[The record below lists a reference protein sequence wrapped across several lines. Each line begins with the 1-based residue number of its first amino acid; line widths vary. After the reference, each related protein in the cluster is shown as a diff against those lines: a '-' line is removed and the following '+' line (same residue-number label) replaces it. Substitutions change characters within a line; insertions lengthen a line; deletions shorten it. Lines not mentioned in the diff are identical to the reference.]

1 MTFKMVGEMEKE
13 GGKGERVVLA
23 PRGSTKINIISKY
36 VCSEYSR
43 WSINARGLASA

>member
-23 PRGSTKINIISKY
+23 PRGSNIIAKALSHQQTFP
-36 VCSEYSR
+36 
-43 WSINARGLASA
+43 GFP